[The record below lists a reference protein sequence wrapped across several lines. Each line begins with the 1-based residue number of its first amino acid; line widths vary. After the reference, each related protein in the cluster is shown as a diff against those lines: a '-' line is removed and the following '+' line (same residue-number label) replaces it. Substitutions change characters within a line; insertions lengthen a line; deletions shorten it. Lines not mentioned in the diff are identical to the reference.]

1 MSANLHLQVTVREGD
16 GKQREDAGRDEGS
29 MTEGKIVEKKK
40 CSKNA
45 KISQNGNRVLS
56 SRDRMESRRT

>member
-1 MSANLHLQVTVREGD
+1 MSANLHLQVAVREGD